1 MSKRPRYSPYPP
13 TPAPKDP
20 REDSP
25 YQAGLP
31 GGPYYS
37 ARLKDPESR
46 KRLGRASKLQG
57 VDQELAILRWR
68 LEELIVQ
75 EDKQNTNSDSSVSET
90 KNHALVLKTIELIV
104 RAYSAKERAS
114 EDSNA
119 PTEKGIENILRD
131 ASRKFG
137 LKTIPWNSTR

>member
-1 MSKRPRYSPYPP
+1 MTKRPRYSPYHP
-13 TPAPKDP
+13 TPAPRDSQ
-20 REDSP
+20 EDSP

-37 ARLKDPESR
+37 ARLQDLDSR
-46 KRLGRASKLQG
+46 KRLGRASKVQG

-68 LEELIVQ
+68 LEELIAQ
-75 EDKQNTNSDSSVSET
+75 EDKQKTNNDSSVFET

-104 RAYSAKERAS
+104 RAYSAKTRAS
-114 EDSNA
+114 DDSNA
-119 PTEKGIENILRD
+119 PSEKGIENILRD

>member
-1 MSKRPRYSPYPP
+1 MPRKTRNSVQ
-13 TPAPKDP
+13 TPKPDSNGP

-25 YQAGLP
+25 DQDGP
-31 GGPYYS
+31 QGGYYYGV
-37 ARLKDPESR
+37 RLQNPESR
-46 KRLGRASKLQG
+46 KRLARAGRVQG

-68 LEELIVQ
+68 LEELIAR
-75 EDKQNTNSDSSVSET
+75 EDNKET
-90 KNHALVLKTIELIV
+90 KSHSLVLKTIELIV
-104 RAYSAKERAS
+104 RAYSANTRAS
-114 EDSNA
+114 DDSNA

>member
-1 MSKRPRYSPYPP
+1 MTKRPRYPSRIPKPESSAPP
-13 TPAPKDP
+13 
-20 REDSP
+20 EDSSN
-25 YQAGLP
+25 QAGFP

-37 ARLKDPESR
+37 ARLSNLESR
-46 KRLGRASKLQG
+46 QRLGRASKVQG

-68 LEELIVQ
+68 LEELIAR
-75 EDKQNTNSDSSVSET
+75 EDNKET

-114 EDSNA
+114 DDANA
-119 PTEKGIENILRD
+119 PTEKGIENLLRD

-137 LKTIPWNSTR
+137 LKTIPWNSTH

>member
-1 MSKRPRYSPYPP
+1 MPRK
-13 TPAPKDP
+13 TRNPAPPPKPDTSAPRKDAP
-20 REDSP
+20 DQTGP
-25 YQAGLP
+25 QAGH
-31 GGPYYS
+31 YYGV
-37 ARLKDPESR
+37 RLENPESR
-46 KRLGRASKLQG
+46 KRLARASKVQG

-75 EDKQNTNSDSSVSET
+75 EDNEEPKT
-90 KNHALVLKTIELIV
+90 HALVLKTIELIV
-104 RAYSAKERAS
+104 RAYSAKTRAS
-114 EDSNA
+114 DDSNA

>member
-1 MSKRPRYSPYPP
+1 MTKRPRNPSR
-13 TPAPKDP
+13 TPKPDSSAPW
-20 REDSP
+20 EDSSN
-25 YQAGLP
+25 QAGFP

-37 ARLKDPESR
+37 ARLSNLESR
-46 KRLGRASKLQG
+46 QRLGRASKVQG

-68 LEELIVQ
+68 LEELIAQ
-75 EDKQNTNSDSSVSET
+75 EDNKEDKKET

-114 EDSNA
+114 DDSNA
-119 PTEKGIENILRD
+119 PTEKGIENLLRD